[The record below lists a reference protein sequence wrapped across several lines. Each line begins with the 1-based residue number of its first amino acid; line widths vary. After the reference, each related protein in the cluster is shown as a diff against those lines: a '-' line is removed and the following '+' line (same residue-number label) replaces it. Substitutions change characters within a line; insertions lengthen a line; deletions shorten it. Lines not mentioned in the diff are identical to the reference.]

1 MNMHAILSIKNLTKH
16 YGTTE
21 ALCDFTL
28 EVVEGQVLGILGPN
42 GSGKTTLLSILMGLR
57 YPTSGHFTWFNT
69 TPNHV
74 PTTRIGALVE
84 VPTFY
89 PYLSLYDNMRI
100 SALAKNISY
109 NEIFPAVD
117 RVGLN
122 PSLKAKVSTFS
133 LGMKQRMAIA
143 QALLGNPKII
153 VLDEPTNGLDP
164 EGIVEVRKL
173 IKELN
178 AAGTT
183 ILVASH
189 NLDEVQRTCTHV
201 AILKKGNL
209 QAYGGVNELL
219 TSAKVAIVEVRN
231 PENLIDF
238 LNSNPSI
245 EVIERMGNSFKLLV
259 NKSEQQVALIND
271 FQNHGIVVNS
281 FEIRNL
287 NLEELFIKLV
297 RK

>member
-1 MNMHAILSIKNLTKH
+1 MHALLSINNLTKN

-21 ALCDFTL
+21 ALCNFTL

-42 GSGKTTLLSILMGLR
+42 GSGKTTLLSLIMGLR
-57 YPTSGHFTWFNT
+57 YPTKGEFKWFNRL
-69 TPNHV
+69 PNQLPSSNV
-74 PTTRIGALVE
+74 GALVE

-100 SALAKNISY
+100 SALAKNINY
-109 NEIFPAVD
+109 NEIFPAVE
-117 RVGLN
+117 RVGLTPN
-122 PSLKAKVSTFS
+122 LKAKVATFS

-143 QALLGNPKII
+143 QALLGNPKTI

-164 EGIVEVRKL
+164 EGIVEVRNL

-178 AAGTT
+178 ASGTT
-183 ILVASH
+183 IILASH
-189 NLDEVQRTCTHV
+189 NLDEVQRTCSHV
-201 AILKKGNL
+201 AILKKGYL
-209 QAYGGVNELL
+209 QAFGAVSELL
-219 TSAKVAIVEVRN
+219 TSAKVAIIDVRN
-231 PENLIDF
+231 PESLVEY
-238 LNSNPSI
+238 LNGNPDI
-245 EVIERMGNSFKLLV
+245 EVLERIGNAFKLLV
-259 NKSEQQVALIND
+259 NKSEQQVSLIND
-271 FQNHGIVVNS
+271 FQSHGIAVIS

>member
-1 MNMHAILSIKNLTKH
+1 MHALLSINNLTKN

-21 ALCDFTL
+21 ALCNFTL

-69 TPNHV
+69 PPNHV
-74 PTTRIGALVE
+74 PTTRIGALIE

-109 NEIFPAVD
+109 NAIFPAIE
-117 RVGLN
+117 RVGLTPN
-122 PSLKAKVSTFS
+122 LKAKVATFS

-164 EGIVEVRKL
+164 EGIVEVRNL

-178 AAGTT
+178 AGGTS
-183 ILVASH
+183 IIVASH

-201 AILKKGNL
+201 AILKKGHL
-209 QAYGGVNELL
+209 QAFGGVNELL

-238 LNSNPSI
+238 LNSNPTI
-245 EVIERMGNSFKLLV
+245 EVIERVGNSFKLLV
-259 NKSEQQVALIND
+259 NKSEHQVTFITD
-271 FQNHGIVVNS
+271 FQNHGIAVNS

-287 NLEELFIKLV
+287 NLEELFITLV

>member
-1 MNMHAILSIKNLTKH
+1 MHTLLSINNLTKN

-21 ALCDFTL
+21 ALRNFTL

-57 YPTSGHFTWFNT
+57 YPTSGHFKWFNT
-69 TPNHV
+69 PPNHV
-74 PTTRIGALVE
+74 PTTRIGALIE

-89 PYLSLYDNMRI
+89 PYLTLYDNMRI

-109 NEIFPAVD
+109 NAIFPAVE
-117 RVGLN
+117 RVGLTPN
-122 PSLKAKVSTFS
+122 LKAKVATFS

-164 EGIVEVRKL
+164 EGIVEVRNL

-178 AAGTT
+178 AGGTS
-183 ILVASH
+183 IIVASH

-201 AILKKGNL
+201 AILKKGHL
-209 QAYGGVNELL
+209 QAFGGVNELL

-238 LNSNPSI
+238 LNSNPTI
-245 EVIERMGNSFKLLV
+245 EVIERVGNSFKLLV
-259 NKSEQQVALIND
+259 NKSEHQVTLITD
-271 FQNHGIVVNS
+271 FQNHGIAVNS

-287 NLEELFIKLV
+287 NLEELFITLV

>member
-1 MNMHAILSIKNLTKH
+1 MHTLLSINKLTKN

-21 ALCDFTL
+21 ALCNFTL

-57 YPTSGHFTWFNT
+57 YPTSGHFKWFNT
-69 TPNHV
+69 PPNHV
-74 PTTRIGALVE
+74 PTTRIGALIE

-89 PYLSLYDNMRI
+89 PYLTLYDNMRI

-109 NEIFPAVD
+109 NAIFPAVE
-117 RVGLN
+117 RVGLTPN
-122 PSLKAKVSTFS
+122 LKAKVATFS

-164 EGIVEVRKL
+164 EGIVEVRNL

-178 AAGTT
+178 AGGTS
-183 ILVASH
+183 IIVASH

-201 AILKKGNL
+201 AILKKGHL
-209 QAYGGVNELL
+209 QAFGGVNELL

-238 LNSNPSI
+238 LNSNPTI
-245 EVIERMGNSFKLLV
+245 EVIERVGNSFKLLV
-259 NKSEQQVALIND
+259 NKSEHQVTLITD
-271 FQNHGIVVNS
+271 FQNHGIAVNS

-287 NLEELFIKLV
+287 NLEELFITLV

>member
-1 MNMHAILSIKNLTKH
+1 MHTLLSINNLTKN

-21 ALCDFTL
+21 ALRNFTL

-57 YPTSGHFTWFNT
+57 YPTSGHFKWFNT
-69 TPNHV
+69 PPNHV
-74 PTTRIGALVE
+74 PTTRIGALIE

-109 NEIFPAVD
+109 NAIFPAVE
-117 RVGLN
+117 RVGLTPN
-122 PSLKAKVSTFS
+122 LKAKVATFS

-164 EGIVEVRKL
+164 EGIVEVRNL

-178 AAGTT
+178 AGGTS
-183 ILVASH
+183 IIVASH

-201 AILKKGNL
+201 AILKKGHL
-209 QAYGGVNELL
+209 QAFGGVNELL

-238 LNSNPSI
+238 LNSNPGI
-245 EVIERMGNSFKLLV
+245 EVIERVGNSFKLLV
-259 NKSEQQVALIND
+259 NKSEYQVTLITD
-271 FQNHGIVVNS
+271 FQNHGIAVNS

-287 NLEELFIKLV
+287 NLEELFITLV

>member
-1 MNMHAILSIKNLTKH
+1 MHTLLSINNLTKN

-21 ALCDFTL
+21 ALSNFTL

-57 YPTSGHFTWFNT
+57 YPTSGHFKWFNT
-69 TPNHV
+69 PPNHV
-74 PTTRIGALVE
+74 PTTRIGALIE

-109 NEIFPAVD
+109 NKIFPAVE
-117 RVGLN
+117 RVGLTPN
-122 PSLKAKVSTFS
+122 LKAKVATFS

-164 EGIVEVRKL
+164 EGIVEVRNL

-178 AAGTT
+178 AGGTS
-183 ILVASH
+183 IIVASH

-201 AILKKGNL
+201 AILKKGHL
-209 QAYGGVNELL
+209 QAFGGVNELL

-238 LNSNPSI
+238 LNSNPTI
-245 EVIERMGNSFKLLV
+245 EVIERVGNSFKLLV
-259 NKSEQQVALIND
+259 NKSEHQVTLITD
-271 FQNHGIVVNS
+271 FQNHGIAVNS

-287 NLEELFIKLV
+287 NLEELFITLV

>member
-1 MNMHAILSIKNLTKH
+1 MHTLLSINNLTKN

-21 ALCDFTL
+21 ALCNFTL
-28 EVVEGQVLGILGPN
+28 EVVECQVLGILGPN

-57 YPTSGHFTWFNT
+57 YPTSGHFKWFNT
-69 TPNHV
+69 PPNHV
-74 PTTRIGALVE
+74 PTTRIGALIE

-109 NEIFPAVD
+109 NAIFPAVE
-117 RVGLN
+117 RVGLTPN
-122 PSLKAKVSTFS
+122 LKAKVATFS

-164 EGIVEVRKL
+164 EGIVEVRNL

-178 AAGTT
+178 AGGTS
-183 ILVASH
+183 IIVASH

-201 AILKKGNL
+201 AILKKGHL
-209 QAYGGVNELL
+209 QAFGGVNELL

-238 LNSNPSI
+238 LNSNPTI
-245 EVIERMGNSFKLLV
+245 EVIERVGNSFKLLV
-259 NKSEQQVALIND
+259 NKSEHQVTLITD
-271 FQNHGIVVNS
+271 FQNHGIAVNS

-287 NLEELFIKLV
+287 NLEELFITLV

>member
-1 MNMHAILSIKNLTKH
+1 MHTLLSINNLTKN

-21 ALCDFTL
+21 ALRNFTL

-57 YPTSGHFTWFNT
+57 YPTSGHFKWFNT
-69 TPNHV
+69 PPNHV
-74 PTTRIGALVE
+74 PTTRIGALIE

-109 NEIFPAVD
+109 NAIFPAVE
-117 RVGLN
+117 RVGLTPN
-122 PSLKAKVSTFS
+122 LKAKVATFS

-164 EGIVEVRKL
+164 EGIVEVRNL

-178 AAGTT
+178 AGGTS
-183 ILVASH
+183 IIVASH

-201 AILKKGNL
+201 AILKKGHL
-209 QAYGGVNELL
+209 QAFGGVNELL

-238 LNSNPSI
+238 LNSNPTI
-245 EVIERMGNSFKLLV
+245 EVIERVGNSFKLLV
-259 NKSEQQVALIND
+259 NKSEHQVTLITD
-271 FQNHGIVVNS
+271 FQNHGIAVNS

-287 NLEELFIKLV
+287 NLEELFITLV